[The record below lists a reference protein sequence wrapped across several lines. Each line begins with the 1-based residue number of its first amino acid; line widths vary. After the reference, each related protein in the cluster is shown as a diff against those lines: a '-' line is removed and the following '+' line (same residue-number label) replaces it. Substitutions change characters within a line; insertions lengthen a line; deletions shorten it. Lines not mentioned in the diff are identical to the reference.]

1 MLGYAEQVGE
11 ALLDIAQ
18 RVRPTRPGPTEWQGR
33 QLHYQALAV
42 FIQIIDHGIEHRTN
56 ITTMLNQ
63 GQQPPPDLA
72 GWAYLEAH
80 PDRFSLE

>member
-1 MLGYAEQVGE
+1 M
-11 ALLDIAQ
+11 AQ
-18 RVRPTRPGPTEWQGR
+18 RVRPTDLVQDEWQGR
-33 QLHYQALAV
+33 QLHYQARAV

-72 GWAYLEAH
+72 GWAYLEAR